1 MRYSPS
7 VRGTI
12 KTAVG
17 LIITGLLWLSLSA
30 AKTET
35 VPLSRGSAQ
44 QLEGVRARNWSEWHW
59 SVGGQASDL
68 ADYSEDDSPYELTN
82 HSGLEWEF
90 QTQSQNWLDLNRGEG
105 SKGSVRTP
113 IVRF

>member
-17 LIITGLLWLSLSA
+17 LIITGVLWLSLSA
-30 AKTET
+30 ATTET
-35 VPLSRGSAQ
+35 VPLPRGSAQ
-44 QLEGVRARNWSEWHW
+44 QLEGVRARNWSEWPW
-59 SVGGQASDL
+59 SVGGQTSNL
-68 ADYSEDDSPYELTN
+68 ADHCEGDSAYELTS
-82 HSGLEWEF
+82 HSGLEWEVK
-90 QTQSQNWLDLNRGEG
+90 TQNQDWLNLNRGDN
-105 SKGSVRTP
+105 SKGSVRTS